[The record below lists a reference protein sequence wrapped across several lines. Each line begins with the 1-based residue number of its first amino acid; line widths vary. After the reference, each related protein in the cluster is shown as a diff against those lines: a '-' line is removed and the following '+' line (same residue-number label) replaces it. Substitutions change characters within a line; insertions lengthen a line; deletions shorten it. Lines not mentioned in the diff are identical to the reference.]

1 MKEKITVLI
10 ADDNKDFSQTLAGY
24 LEKQEDMEVIG
35 MAKDGAEAVEMIANT
50 IPDIALI
57 DIIMPHLDGIGVL
70 EKIGKLNLPK
80 RPTCIMLSAVGQ
92 DKITQRAILL
102 GAEYYVVKPFDI
114 EVLIKRIR
122 QIKNYVPTN
131 NSNSFIARKQT
142 IHRNTRR
149 KKERKEKFRSTSNKH
164 YTRSRST
171 STHKRISIFKRSH
184 NNGSKRHRCNKSN
197 NKKFISRNSK

>member
-70 EKIGKLNLPK
+70 EKIGK
-80 RPTCIMLSAVGQ
+80 
-92 DKITQRAILL
+92 
-102 GAEYYVVKPFDI
+102 
-114 EVLIKRIR
+114 
-122 QIKNYVPTN
+122 
-131 NSNSFIARKQT
+131 
-142 IHRNTRR
+142 
-149 KKERKEKFRSTSNKH
+149 
-164 YTRSRST
+164 
-171 STHKRISIFKRSH
+171 
-184 NNGSKRHRCNKSN
+184 
-197 NKKFISRNSK
+197 